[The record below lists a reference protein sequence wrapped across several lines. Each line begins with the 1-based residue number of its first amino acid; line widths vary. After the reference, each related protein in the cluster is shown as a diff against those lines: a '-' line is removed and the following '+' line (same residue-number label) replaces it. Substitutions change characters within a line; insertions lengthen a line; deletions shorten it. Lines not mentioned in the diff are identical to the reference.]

1 MWKVC
6 ILLGIW
12 NVFYSIYVK
21 GNHHSFIS
29 EMDRKRHNDHQKDEK
44 RYSGGHIILDG
55 IKSAF
60 NFIVQ
65 KAADFMFGGIFSV
78 VSRIS
83 SAAYRAL
90 TWSTPSKMG
99 GGTLFLSCLSFCHSV
114 LLSETLTLLITF
126 EQSVLKLWYFTWIFP
141 VIRHFHQYHFF

>member
-1 MWKVC
+1 M
-6 ILLGIW
+6 
-12 NVFYSIYVK
+12 FYSIYVK

-90 TWSTPSKMG
+90 T
-99 GGTLFLSCLSFCHSV
+99 
-114 LLSETLTLLITF
+114 
-126 EQSVLKLWYFTWIFP
+126 
-141 VIRHFHQYHFF
+141 